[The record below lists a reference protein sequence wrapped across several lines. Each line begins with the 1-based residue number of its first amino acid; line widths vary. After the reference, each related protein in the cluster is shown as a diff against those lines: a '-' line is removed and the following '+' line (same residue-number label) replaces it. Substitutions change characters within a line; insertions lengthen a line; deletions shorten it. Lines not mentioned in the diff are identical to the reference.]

1 MKQIIDVPEGHTVTI
16 TQEGNQL
23 TVETKSIRATHKAP
37 LSTAIDFGNVRE
49 GDILMVG
56 EVFML
61 VAGISNEGHT
71 ITCIS
76 CNPIMRG
83 FGKFDAKTEA
93 GTPFYS
99 LARYTTEVEKQQ
111 LFDTLRDKY
120 ALMWN
125 GKELVN
131 WRAKPQQQY
140 HVLDAEGPLA
150 LIEAHDD
157 ADDRLHKSGNYFPEG
172 FLTDKRIAEFK
183 AVTSKLFASWRR

>member
-1 MKQIIDVPEGHTVTI
+1 MKHIIDVPAGHTVTI

-23 TVETKSIRATHKAP
+23 TVDTMPMRATHKAP
-37 LSTAIDFGNVRE
+37 LCQAVDFAKVRE

-61 VAGISNEGHT
+61 VAGISNGGHT
-71 ITCIS
+71 ISCIS
-76 CNPIMRG
+76 YNPIMRG
-83 FGKFDAKTEA
+83 FGKFDAKPEA
-93 GTPFYS
+93 GTTFHS
-99 LARYTTEVEKQQ
+99 LARYTTEAERQQ
-111 LFDTLRDKY
+111 LFDELRDKY

-125 GKELVN
+125 GKALVN

-157 ADDRLHKSGNYFPEG
+157 ADDRLHKSGNYFPEA
-172 FLTDKRIAEFK
+172 FLTKEKKDQFK
-183 AVTSKLFASWRR
+183 EVTSKLFASWRR

>member
-1 MKQIIDVPEGHTVTI
+1 MKQIIEVPEGHTVTI

-23 TVETKSIRATHKAP
+23 TVDTMPIRATHKSP
-37 LSTAIDFGNVRE
+37 LCLAVDFAKVRE

-61 VAGISNEGHT
+61 VAGISNGGHT
-71 ITCIS
+71 ISCIS
-76 CNPIMRG
+76 YNPIMRG

-93 GTPFYS
+93 GNTFHS
-99 LARYTTEVEKQQ
+99 LARYTTEAEKQQ
-111 LFDTLRDKY
+111 LFDELRDKY

-125 GKELVN
+125 GKALVN

-150 LIEAHDD
+150 LIETHDD
-157 ADDRLHKSGNYFPEG
+157 ADDRLYKSGNYFPEA
-172 FLTDKRIAEFK
+172 FLTKEKKGQFK
-183 AVTSKLFASWRR
+183 KETSKLFASWRR